1 MKVKK
6 SELVALIEE
15 VLNEKNIPIN
25 KSEAVKRPPKFKAY
39 APEYSKKEVITNM
52 QDAKTSISMVSS
64 IQDFSPEVR
73 RQAKIVNKALAA
85 LMVLVKKEKVGMRN

>member
-15 VLNEKNIPIN
+15 VLN
-25 KSEAVKRPPKFKAY
+25 EAVKRPPKFKAY